1 MDVSAPCLENKLSK
15 VSEQSGESH
24 GAAAAAA
31 QKECEEMA
39 VNDSEETLC
48 PRE

>member
-1 MDVSAPCLENKLSK
+1 MDISGPCLENKLSK

-24 GAAAAAA
+24 GAAAA
-31 QKECEEMA
+31 QKEHEEMA